1 MLWQHAWVWV
11 VVAAVLGVLEMA
23 LPGFFLLG
31 FAVGALLVAGLVWL
45 GVLGSLPVM
54 VLVAAL
60 AAVPVWLVA
69 RRLAGV
75 RPGQTRIWDRDIN
88 EN

>member
-54 VLVAAL
+54 VLVAAI